1 MENPNSYT
9 GQYLKEYLRYNHRIE
24 ALNRRA

>member
-9 GQYLKEYLRYNHRIE
+9 GQYLKEYLKYNRIE